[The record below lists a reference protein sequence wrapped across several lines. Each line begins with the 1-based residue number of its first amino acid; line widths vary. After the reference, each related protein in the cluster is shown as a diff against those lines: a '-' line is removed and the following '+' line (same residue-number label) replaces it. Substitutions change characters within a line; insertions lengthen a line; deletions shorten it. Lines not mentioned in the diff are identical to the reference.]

1 MDFAGMIVQQNGQT
15 YSVYTPNGILVCQ
28 VCCGYD
34 QMYLLDAKVMQYICR
49 VLARRWNISNK

>member
-1 MDFAGMIVQQNGQT
+1 MDFAGMIVQQNGQI

-49 VLARRWNISNK
+49 VLARRWNISTK